1 MRKALAAIFVAA
13 ALIALA
19 QPALAEEKQKDDSKG
34 DKFDQGKKGDALG
47 GLERTAGKK
56 AGDVNVPPPSP
67 PAPVEPPKK
76 P

>member
-1 MRKALAAIFVAA
+1 MLKALAASFVAA
-13 ALIALA
+13 SLLA
-19 QPALAEEKQKDDSKG
+19 AASPALAGDERKD

-56 AGDVNVPPPSP
+56 AGDVNVPPPP
-67 PAPVEPPKK
+67 PPPPPPPKK

>member
-1 MRKALAAIFVAA
+1 MRKALVAFFVAT
-13 ALIALA
+13 ALLA
-19 QPALAEEKQKDDSKG
+19 QPALAEEKKKDDSKG

-56 AGDVNVPPPSP
+56 AGDQNVPPPSP
-67 PAPVEPPKK
+67 PAPVEQPKK